1 MHFGLLATCTQHI
14 VQALVFLLAKL
25 MLWPVCLSTGVPET
39 DWQPVRKFTSMR
51 YKNVFIGSLGYTLPS
66 EIWTSVDIE
75 HRLTPLYER
84 LKLPQGRLEL
94 MTGIRERRLWPT
106 GTRPSQISVNS
117 CRLAL
122 AAAGLDP
129 QEIGCLI
136 HGSVCRDFLEPAT
149 ACVVH
154 YQLGLRNDCVI
165 YDTSNACLGIL
176 NGMVQA
182 ANMIE
187 LGQIK
192 AALVVGSENGRQ
204 LVEATILE
212 LNGNQHLTRKTV
224 KPAFASLTI
233 GSASCAVLLTH
244 REISKSG
251 TALVGGAATA
261 NTRFHDL
268 CQSQHDQAGSHMQPL
283 MDTDAEELM
292 RRGIETGQANFA
304 GLLTEASWTQADIQ
318 KTVCHQ
324 VGVTHRKLMLESLE
338 LNSANDFTTYETLGN
353 TGAAALPVTLAMAV
367 EQGAICQQERV
378 GLLGIGSGINCVMLG
393 ALWQSTPIRGAVW
406 DGQLETNTTL
416 KGPHGTGYPTPDAD
430 LKNSDSRRSAVSK
443 SVPSRD

>member
-1 MHFGLLATCTQHI
+1 
-14 VQALVFLLAKL
+14 
-25 MLWPVCLSTGVPET
+25 
-39 DWQPVRKFTSMR
+39 MR
-51 YKNVFIGSLGYTLPS
+51 YSNVCIESLGYTLPS
-66 EIWTSVDIE
+66 EIWTSDDVED
-75 HRLTPLYER
+75 RLLPLYQR

-94 MTGIRERRLWPT
+94 MTGIRERRFWPA
-106 GTRPSQISVNS
+106 GTRPSQFSCHS

-122 AAAGLDP
+122 AAANLDP
-129 QEIGCLI
+129 QQVGCLI

-192 AALVVGSENGRQ
+192 AALVVGSESGRQ
-204 LVEATILE
+204 LVEATIAE
-212 LNGNQHLTRKTV
+212 LNNNESLTRKTV

-244 REISKSG
+244 REISNSG
-251 TALVGGAATA
+251 TSLVGGAATA

-268 CQSQHDQAGSHMQPL
+268 CQSQQDQAGSQMQPL
-283 MDTDAEELM
+283 MDTDSEELM
-292 RRGIETGQANFA
+292 RRGIETGQENFS
-304 GLLTEASWTQADIQ
+304 GLLAESRWTAAEIQ

-324 VGVTHRKLMLESLE
+324 VGVTHRKLMLESLG
-338 LNSANDFTTYETLGN
+338 LDPANDFTTFEFLGN
-353 TGAAALPVTLAMAV
+353 TGAAALPVTLAMGV
-367 EQGAICQQERV
+367 ERGAISPGEHV
-378 GLLGIGSGINCVMLG
+378 GLLGIGSGINCVML
-393 ALWQSTPIRGAVW
+393 AARWQKTAVRGAVW
-406 DGQLETNTTL
+406 DGQLESNSTL
-416 KGPHGTGYPTPDAD
+416 SGPHGAGHRAGDAVR
-430 LKNSDSRRSAVSK
+430 K
-443 SVPSRD
+443 